1 MTNFLADL
9 SGLEYRTLSSNRSA
23 TSAFHNNE
31 DSFPTIRHL
40 SVTSFM
46 KEMGNLRRPTP
57 RYNFTWGIEQ
67 VFKHGKLGLKLLSLK
82 LAMLLVLAA
91 KNRG

>member
-1 MTNFLADL
+1 MINFLADL

-57 RYNFTWGIEQ
+57 RY
-67 VFKHGKLGLKLLSLK
+67 KHGKRDINM
-82 LAMLLVLAA
+82 ANVVL
-91 KNRG
+91 NF